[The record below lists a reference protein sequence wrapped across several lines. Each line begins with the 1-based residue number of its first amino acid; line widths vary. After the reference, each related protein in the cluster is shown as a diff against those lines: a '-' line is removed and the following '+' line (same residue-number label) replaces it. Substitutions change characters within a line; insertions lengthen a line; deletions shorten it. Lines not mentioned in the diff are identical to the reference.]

1 MKDFIIPVN
10 NEAHSRALVAVVGE
24 ETAALVLKAYQA
36 IDSAMV
42 FAYERSQAE
51 EAEKRKVLAE
61 EYVAA
66 LQRSEDRDTKDA
78 FKQGYDT
85 GYKAAED
92 AGALEAYHR
101 AEYDDGYTDGVSD
114 FRIWGNST
122 PEGVSNAQAQ
132 YDDGYVDGVSDAR
145 ACPADADREVA
156 RLCSEDEVQY
166 DNDTFSELRDTF

>member
-1 MKDFIIPVN
+1 MKDLIIPVN

-42 FAYERSQAE
+42 FGYERSQAE

-78 FKQGYDT
+78 FNNGYNAGFVD
-85 GYKAAED
+85 GSEDLSNQERAA
-92 AGALEAYHR
+92 
-101 AEYDDGYTDGVSD
+101 
-114 FRIWGNST
+114 
-122 PEGVSNAQAQ
+122 

-145 ACPADADREVA
+145 VFPAYADERVA
-156 RLCSEDEVQY
+156 ELCSEDGFEDGQTY
-166 DNDTFSELRDTF
+166 DEAMGSDFDYYS